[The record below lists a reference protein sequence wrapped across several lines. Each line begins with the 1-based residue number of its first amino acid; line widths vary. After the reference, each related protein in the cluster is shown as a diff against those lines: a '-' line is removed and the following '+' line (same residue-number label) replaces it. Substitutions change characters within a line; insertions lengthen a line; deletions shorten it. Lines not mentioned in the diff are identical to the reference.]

1 MSQSYSQRVV
11 SEGFSNEEIEIIDDF
26 IEELKQNKIKSGSKN
41 WKFVFIM
48 LLSYSLKVHIY

>member
-26 IEELKQNKIKSGSKN
+26 IEELKQNKRKSGSKN
-41 WKFVFIM
+41 WKFVFII
-48 LLSYSLKVHIY
+48 LKCINTKTL